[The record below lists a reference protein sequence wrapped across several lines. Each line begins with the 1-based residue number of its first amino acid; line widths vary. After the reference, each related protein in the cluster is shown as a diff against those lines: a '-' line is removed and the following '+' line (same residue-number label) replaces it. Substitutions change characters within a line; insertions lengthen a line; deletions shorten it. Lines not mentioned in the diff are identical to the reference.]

1 MSDIQIGGT
10 LIWYYYVCPREAWLM
25 GHNIVPDQEND
36 NVVVGRYIGENSYQ
50 REKKEIVVGGS
61 KIDVIHMEDGRM
73 VIGEIKKSSKYRQS
87 ARMQLAFYL
96 RELKTR
102 GIEAKGEL
110 RFPKEKIRE
119 EIVLDEAVEA
129 ELDKAQREI
138 LRILYLAAPPT
149 PKKISFCKNCAY
161 AEYCWC

>member
-1 MSDIQIGGT
+1 
-10 LIWYYYVCPREAWLM
+10 M

-36 NVVVGRYIGENSYQ
+36 NVVVGRYIGETSYQ

-61 KIDVIHMEDGRM
+61 KIDVIHVEDGQM

-96 RELKTR
+96 RELKAH

-119 EIVLDEAVEA
+119 EVVLDETVEA
-129 ELDKAQREI
+129 ELDKAQQQQKK
-138 LRILYLAAPPT
+138 AA
-149 PKKISFCKNCAY
+149 
-161 AEYCWC
+161 